1 MKKILATMMAL
12 ALMTVTKGQNDSI
25 DQVQFVVAYEFTT
38 NTTDREGNA
47 TKDSVRLAVIVGNHT
62 AKCMEYNRTMLEDFG
77 EWQNKDYQYGEW
89 DARKYN
95 LPVLFVGYPD
105 GELSSFDKVTPN
117 RYFYTEPLPDFG
129 WQLTDDTLTVGGYLC
144 QKAVGK
150 YAGRTWTAWYS
161 EDVAAS
167 FGPWKLRGLPGM
179 ILKAED
185 KDGIFSFVCVGLMQ
199 RTAPIKYFSND
210 GYTTLKR
217 DKFIAHRNKL
227 FCNKQ
232 YVQKPNYYIPQGTY
246 DHLNIIEMWPGGPEP
261 PAEEKISVVAADMII
276 PKKVNKYQP
285 LELK

>member
-1 MKKILATMMAL
+1 MMAL
-12 ALMTVTKGQNDSI
+12 ALMTVAKGQNDSI

>member
-1 MKKILATMMAL
+1 MKKILVTMMAL
-12 ALMTVTKGQNDSI
+12 ALTIGAQAQNDSI
-25 DQVQFVVAYEFTT
+25 DQCQFVVVYNFVT
-38 NTTDREGNA
+38 NTTDRNSNA
-47 TKDSVRLAVIVGNHT
+47 VKDSVQLAVVVGSHV

-77 EWQNKDYQYGEW
+77 EWQNRSYQYGEW

-95 LPVLFVGYPD
+95 LPVLFIGHPK
-105 GELSSFDKVTPN
+105 GELSSFDKVVPN
-117 RYFYTEPLPDFG
+117 RYFYTEPLPDFV
-129 WQLTDDTLTVGGYLC
+129 WELADDTLTVSGYLC

-150 YAGRTWTAWYS
+150 YAGRTWTVWYS
-161 EDVAAS
+161 EDVPTS

-185 KDGIFSFVCVGLMQ
+185 ADGIFSFVCVGLMQ
-199 RTAPIKYFSND
+199 RTAPIKYFSKG

-217 DKFIAHRNKL
+217 NKFISHRNKL
-227 FCNKQ
+227 YCNKQ

-261 PAEEKISVVAADMII
+261 AAEDKISVVATDMII

>member
-1 MKKILATMMAL
+1 MTIMAF
-12 ALMTVTKGQNDSI
+12 ALTIAAQGQTDSI
-25 DQVQFVVAYEFTT
+25 DQCQFVVVYDFVT
-38 NTTDREGNA
+38 NTTDRNGNA
-47 TKDSVRLAVIVGNHT
+47 AKDSVQLAVMVGKHA

-77 EWQNKDYQYGEW
+77 EGSNRDYQYGEW

-105 GELSSFDKVTPN
+105 GEVSSFDKVTPN
-117 RYFYTEPLPDFG
+117 RYFYREPLPDFG
-129 WQLTDDTLTVGGYLC
+129 WQLTDDTLTVSGYLC

-161 EDVAAS
+161 EEVPTS

-185 KDGIFSFVCVGLMQ
+185 ADGIFSFVCVGLMQ
-199 RTAPIKYFSND
+199 RTAPIKYFSKG

-217 DKFIAHRNKL
+217 DKFIVHRNKL

-261 PAEEKISVVAADMII
+261 PAEEKLSVVDYDMII